1 MRAASIDSDHEARY
15 SLTPAG
21 RAVVGRASR
30 KGNARRTLRRFVRE
44 LKTARNDGG
53 PR

>member
-1 MRAASIDSDHEARY
+1 MRAAAIDSDHEARY

-21 RAVVGRASR
+21 RAFLGRASR
-30 KGNARRTLRRFVRE
+30 KGNARRTLRRFVRA
-44 LKTARNDGG
+44 LKTARDDGG